1 MNNAFVIGSR
11 NISLIGAE
19 NCTGAC
25 QKLDG
30 QIAELLIFGSALS
43 ALEI

>member
-30 QIAELLIFGSALS
+30 RIAKILVFDSAMS